1 MVDRRGLL
9 ARDVE
14 LRRRVFDAFQ
24 LAVKIDRNKPHIR
37 LKALISNAFAGNNLN
52 DLVANGSI
60 AGAGLKHLPAT
71 CFASKK
77 IGTCELNVRTLG
89 GNWHLSGPR
98 IRSKAHTIGAEA
110 SSSSVRNCSVV
121 ACETV

>member
-1 MVDRRGLL
+1 VVDRRGLL

-24 LAVKIDRNKPHIR
+24 LAVEIDRNKPHIR

-71 CFASKK
+71 A
-77 IGTCELNVRTLG
+77 
-89 GNWHLSGPR
+89 HR
-98 IRSKAHTIGAEA
+98 IEDWDLRA
-110 SSSSVRNCSVV
+110 
-121 ACETV
+121 